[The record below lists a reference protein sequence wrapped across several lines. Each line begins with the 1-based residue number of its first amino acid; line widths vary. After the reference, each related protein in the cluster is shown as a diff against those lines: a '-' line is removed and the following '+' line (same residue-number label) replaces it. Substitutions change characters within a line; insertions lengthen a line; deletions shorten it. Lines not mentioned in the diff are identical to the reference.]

1 MISIFKKTVKIR
13 KSLESVLI
21 GIIVLIV
28 SITTTHAQSNELLQS
43 RIRLFEAWL
52 NTLMSDQS
60 LRGVSVSL
68 VQNQKLIYAKGFGV
82 SDFEKQSPATEST
95 NYRIASIT
103 KLFTSIALMQLVER
117 KKIFLDTPVVEII
130 PELRAIKTNG
140 HSVEDI
146 TIKSILTHTTGL
158 PTNPNFLLDKRGQ
171 NQALVLDEFLKGLA
185 QQSLLF
191 PPNRIHKYS
200 NLAMNLGGLIVE
212 RVSGLSYEQY
222 IQEVILTPLQLE
234 STRFPTDSETTKVI
248 GYSQIVG
255 GQRLKNEFPEMA
267 SVLGLPSSG
276 LISTVTDLAK
286 FISWHF
292 RTLSAKDQTLLAGAT
307 LSEMLKVQWV
317 PLPIELHPMLNTAL
331 ALLANTLELGGTGLG
346 YFREKEFVL
355 HSGGLMGFASELVMD
370 NQNKL
375 GVVVLSNTVE
385 APVYFNHPQSIS
397 RNLYEMIGRVLAD
410 PKSFDRPL
418 LYAEYEN
425 LYSDD
430 HHWHYYVTEMGEN
443 LILLN
448 MREGM
453 PLARPVVLSKVGTD
467 HFVDPNHEGIYAGE
481 FSVYFQRDQNG
492 KVDSM
497 IVKNNKLYPKD

>member
-1 MISIFKKTVKIR
+1 MISDFKKNLKIR
-13 KSLESVLI
+13 KCFELSII
-21 GIIVLIV
+21 GIIVLSA
-28 SITTTHAQSNELLQS
+28 SITTIHAQSNEFLQS

-52 NTLMSDQS
+52 DTLMSDQA

-68 VQNQKLIYAKGFGV
+68 VQNQRLVYAKGFGV
-82 SDFEKQSPATEST
+82 SDFEKQTPASEST

-117 KKIFLDTPVVEII
+117 QKILLDTPVVEII

-140 HSVEDI
+140 HSVKDM

-158 PTNPNFLLDKRGQ
+158 PINSNFLLDKRGQ
-171 NQALVLDEFLKGLA
+171 NQVLALDEILKGLA

-200 NLAMNLGGLIVE
+200 NLAINLGGLIVE

-234 STRFPTDSETTKVI
+234 STRFPNDSQSTRVI
-248 GYSQIVG
+248 GYSRIVG
-255 GQRLKNEFPEMA
+255 DQRLKNEFPEMA
-267 SVLGLPSSG
+267 SILGLPSSG
-276 LISTVTDLAK
+276 LISNVTDLAK

-292 RTLSAKDQTLLAGAT
+292 RTLSAEDQTLLARAT
-307 LSEMLKVQWV
+307 LSEMQKVQWV
-317 PLPIELHPMLNTAL
+317 PLPVELHPRFINVL
-331 ALLANTLELGGTGLG
+331 ALLSNSLELGGTGLG

-375 GVVVLSNTVE
+375 GVVVLSNTVD
-385 APVYFNHPQSIS
+385 APVYFTHPQSIS
-397 RNLYEMIGRVLAD
+397 RNLYEMVGRVLVD
-410 PKSFDRPL
+410 SKSFDRPL

-425 LYSDD
+425 FYSDD

-448 MREGM
+448 LRDEM
-453 PLARPVVLSKVGTD
+453 PLVRPIILSKVGVD
-467 HFVDPNHEGIYAGE
+467 HFIDPNHEGIYLGE

-492 KVDSM
+492 KVESM

>member
-13 KSLESVLI
+13 KSLESILI
-21 GIIVLIV
+21 GIIALGV
-28 SITTTHAQSNELLQS
+28 SITTTHAQSNELLQA
-43 RIRLFEAWL
+43 RMRLFEAWL

-171 NQALVLDEFLKGLA
+171 NQALALDEFLKGLA

-248 GYSQIVG
+248 GYSRIVG
-255 GQRLKNEFPEMA
+255 DQRLKNEFPEMA

-276 LISTVTDLAK
+276 PISTVTDLAK

-292 RTLSAKDQTLLAGAT
+292 RTLSAEDQTLLARAT
-307 LSEMLKVQWV
+307 LSEMQKVQWV
-317 PLPIELHPMLNTAL
+317 PLPIELHPRLNTAL

-370 NQNKL
+370 NQN
-375 GVVVLSNTVE
+375 NTVE
-385 APVYFNHPQSIS
+385 APVYFNHPQSFS
-397 RNLYEMIGRVLAD
+397 RNLYEMVGRVLAD

-448 MREGM
+448 LREGM
-453 PLARPVVLSKVGTD
+453 PLAMPIVLSKVGVD
-467 HFVDPNHEGIYAGE
+467 HFVDPNHEGVYAGE

>member
-1 MISIFKKTVKIR
+1 M
-13 KSLESVLI
+13 
-21 GIIVLIV
+21 GIIVLGV

-82 SDFEKQSPATEST
+82 SDFEKESPATELT
-95 NYRIASIT
+95 NYRIASVT

-140 HSVEDI
+140 HSVEGI

-158 PTNPNFLLDKRGQ
+158 PTNPNFLLDKKGQ
-171 NQALVLDEFLKGLA
+171 NQALALDEFLKGLA

-222 IQEVILTPLQLE
+222 VQEVILTPLQLE
-234 STRFPTDSETTKVI
+234 STRFPKDSENAKVI
-248 GYSQIVG
+248 GYSRIVG
-255 GQRLKNEFPEMA
+255 DQRLKNEFPEMA
-267 SVLGLPSSG
+267 SILGLPSSG

-292 RTLSAKDQTLLAGAT
+292 RTLSAEDQTLLARAT
-307 LSEMLKVQWV
+307 LSEMQKVQWV
-317 PLPIELHPMLNTAL
+317 PLPIELHSSLNTAL
-331 ALLANTLELGGTGLG
+331 ALLANTLELGG
-346 YFREKEFVL
+346 
-355 HSGGLMGFASELVMD
+355 
-370 NQNKL
+370 
-375 GVVVLSNTVE
+375 
-385 APVYFNHPQSIS
+385 
-397 RNLYEMIGRVLAD
+397 
-410 PKSFDRPL
+410 
-418 LYAEYEN
+418 
-425 LYSDD
+425 
-430 HHWHYYVTEMGEN
+430 
-443 LILLN
+443 
-448 MREGM
+448 
-453 PLARPVVLSKVGTD
+453 
-467 HFVDPNHEGIYAGE
+467 
-481 FSVYFQRDQNG
+481 
-492 KVDSM
+492 
-497 IVKNNKLYPKD
+497 